1 VAALFTTASVL
12 CTESSN
18 RPATNAKVVAVLRI
32 TFQSSTAGQSAV
44 SANLAYHR
52 SMAAIPVG
60 IRSLYSPRKGRVEF
74 VDVPEFTIVAVDGVG
89 APGSVAFQQAV

>member
-1 VAALFTTASVL
+1 
-12 CTESSN
+12 
-18 RPATNAKVVAVLRI
+18 
-32 TFQSSTAGQSAV
+32 V